1 MTALICVCYYQHMEK
16 KQNRLTRI
24 FNVERLKMRIFL
36 CIVGTILCG
45 VSVGF
50 FKYAAFG
57 VDPFT
62 SFVSGLDKVS
72 PIEYGMLYIVIN
84 AVLLIVSLI
93 FDRHMIGLG
102 TIVNLFLVGY
112 LAQYSQQFLTSLLSS
127 DSIIARII
135 CLVAGIV
142 GLCFS
147 CGLYMPADMGVSTYD
162 AIAIIMDKKWH
173 IGKFKYNRIAT
184 DFVCVIIGSV
194 LYLMSGEPLSTLTTI
209 VGIGTII
216 TAFFMGPLVDFFA
229 NKFTRKYFLKEN

>member
-1 MTALICVCYYQHMEK
+1 M
-16 KQNRLTRI
+16 
-24 FNVERLKMRIFL
+24 FNIERLRMRIAL
-36 CIVGTILCG
+36 CLLGTILCG
-45 VSVGF
+45 IAVGF
-50 FKYAAFG
+50 FKFAAFG

-62 SFVSGLDKVS
+62 SLVSGLDKIS

-84 AVLLIVSLI
+84 AVLLLVSLI

-102 TIVNLFLVGY
+102 TIANLFLVGY
-112 LAQYSQQFLTSLLSS
+112 LAQYSQQFLASVLPEE
-127 DSIIARII
+127 SIIARIV

-147 CGLYMPADMGVSTYD
+147 AGLYMPANMGVSTYD

-184 DFVCVIIGSV
+184 DFVCVIIGTI
-194 LYLMSGEPLSTLTTI
+194 LYVMSGEPIRSVTAI

-229 NKFTRKYFLKEN
+229 NKITRKYLLKDYSSRS

>member
-1 MTALICVCYYQHMEK
+1 M
-16 KQNRLTRI
+16 
-24 FNVERLKMRIFL
+24 FNIERLRMRIAL
-36 CIVGTILCG
+36 CLLGTILCG
-45 VSVGF
+45 IAVGF
-50 FKYAAFG
+50 FKFAAFG

-62 SFVSGLDKVS
+62 SLVSGLDMIS

-84 AVLLIVSLI
+84 AVLLLVSLI

-102 TIVNLFLVGY
+102 TIANLFLVGY
-112 LAQYSQQFLTSLLSS
+112 LAQYSQQFLTSLLSA
-127 DSIIARII
+127 DSLIARII
-135 CLVAGIV
+135 CLVIGIV

-147 CGLYMPADMGVSTYD
+147 CGLYMPANMGVSTYD

-184 DFVCVIIGSV
+184 DFVCVIIGTI
-194 LYLMSGEPLSTLTTI
+194 LYVMSGEPIRSVTAI

-229 NKFTRKYFLKEN
+229 NNFTKKFFLKD

>member
-1 MTALICVCYYQHMEK
+1 MSTEK
-16 KQNRLTRI
+16 KSFPNSKLFITRI
-24 FNVERLKMRIFL
+24 VL
-36 CIVGTILCG
+36 CVLGTILCG

-72 PIEYGMLYIVIN
+72 PIEYGLLYIVIN

-93 FDRHMIGLG
+93 FDRRMIGLG

-112 LAQYSQQFLTSLLSS
+112 LAQYSQQFLTSLLSA
-127 DSIIARII
+127 DSLIARII
-135 CLVAGIV
+135 CLVIGIV

-162 AIAIIMDKKWH
+162 AIAIIMENKWH

-184 DFVCVIIGSV
+184 DFVCVIVGTI
-194 LYLMSGEPLSTLTTI
+194 LYIMSGEPPLTVTTI

-229 NKFTRKYFLKEN
+229 NNFTKKFFLKD

>member
-1 MTALICVCYYQHMEK
+1 MSTEK
-16 KQNRLTRI
+16 KSFPNSKLFITRI
-24 FNVERLKMRIFL
+24 VL
-36 CIVGTILCG
+36 CVLGTILCG

-72 PIEYGMLYIVIN
+72 PIEYGLLYIVIN

-93 FDRHMIGLG
+93 FDRRMIGLG
-102 TIVNLFLVGY
+102 TIVTLFLVGY
-112 LAQYSQQFLTSLLSS
+112 LAQYSQQFLTSLLSA
-127 DSIIARII
+127 DSLIARII
-135 CLVAGIV
+135 CLVIGIV

-162 AIAIIMDKKWH
+162 AIAIIMENKWH

-184 DFVCVIIGSV
+184 DFVCVITGTI
-194 LYLMSGEPLSTLTTI
+194 LYIMSGEPPLTVTTI

-229 NKFTRKYFLKEN
+229 NNFTKKFFLKD

>member
-1 MTALICVCYYQHMEK
+1 M
-16 KQNRLTRI
+16 
-24 FNVERLKMRIFL
+24 FNIERLRMRIAL
-36 CIVGTILCG
+36 CLLGTILCG
-45 VSVGF
+45 IAVGF
-50 FKYAAFG
+50 FKFAAFG

-62 SFVSGLDKVS
+62 SLVSGLDKIS

-84 AVLLIVSLI
+84 AVLLLVSLI

-102 TIVNLFLVGY
+102 TIANLFLVGY
-112 LAQYSQQFLTSLLSS
+112 LAQYSQQFLASVLPEE
-127 DSIIARII
+127 SIIARIV

-147 CGLYMPADMGVSTYD
+147 AGLYMPANMGVSTYD

-184 DFVCVIIGSV
+184 DFVCVIIGTI
-194 LYLMSGEPLSTLTTI
+194 LYVMSGEPIRSVTAI

-229 NKFTRKYFLKEN
+229 NRFTRKYLLKDYSSRS

>member
-1 MTALICVCYYQHMEK
+1 M
-16 KQNRLTRI
+16 
-24 FNVERLKMRIFL
+24 FNIERLRMRIAL
-36 CIVGTILCG
+36 CLLGTILCG
-45 VSVGF
+45 IAVGF
-50 FKYAAFG
+50 FKFAAFG

-62 SFVSGLDKVS
+62 SLVSGLDKIS

-84 AVLLIVSLI
+84 AVLLLVSLI

-102 TIVNLFLVGY
+102 TIANLFLVGY
-112 LAQYSQQFLTSLLSS
+112 LAQYSQQFLASVLPEE
-127 DSIIARII
+127 SIIARIV

-147 CGLYMPADMGVSTYD
+147 AGLYMPANMGVSTYD
-162 AIAIIMDKKWH
+162 AIAIIMDKKWN

-184 DFVCVIIGSV
+184 DFVCVIIGTI
-194 LYLMSGEPLSTLTTI
+194 LYVMSGEPIRSVTAI

-229 NKFTRKYFLKEN
+229 NKFTRKYLLKDYSSRS

>member
-1 MTALICVCYYQHMEK
+1 M
-16 KQNRLTRI
+16 
-24 FNVERLKMRIFL
+24 FNIERLRMRIAL
-36 CIVGTILCG
+36 CLLGTILCG
-45 VSVGF
+45 IAVGF
-50 FKYAAFG
+50 FKFAAFG

-62 SFVSGLDKVS
+62 SLVSGLDMIS

-84 AVLLIVSLI
+84 AVLLLISLI

-102 TIVNLFLVGY
+102 TIANLFLVGY
-112 LAQYSQQFLTSLLSS
+112 LAQYSQQFLASVLPADSL
-127 DSIIARII
+127 IARIV
-135 CLVAGIV
+135 CLAVGIV

-147 CGLYMPADMGVSTYD
+147 AGLYMPANMGVSTYD

-184 DFVCVIIGSV
+184 DFVCVIIGTI
-194 LYLMSGEPLSTLTTI
+194 LYVMSGEPIRSVTAI

-229 NKFTRKYFLKEN
+229 NNFTRKFLLKD

>member
-1 MTALICVCYYQHMEK
+1 MEK

-84 AVLLIVSLI
+84 AVLLLVSLI

-102 TIVNLFLVGY
+102 TIANLFLVGY
-112 LAQYSQQFLTSLLSS
+112 LAQYSQQFLASVLPADSL
-127 DSIIARII
+127 IARIV
-135 CLVAGIV
+135 CLAVGIV

-147 CGLYMPADMGVSTYD
+147 AGLYMPANMGVSTYD

-184 DFVCVIIGSV
+184 DFVCVIIGTI
-194 LYLMSGEPLSTLTTI
+194 LYVMSGEPIRSVTAI

-229 NKFTRKYFLKEN
+229 NNFTKKFFLKD